1 MVSKVITRLEDDLD
15 GSEAAET
22 IQFMV
27 DNVEYEI
34 DLSERNANKFRNS
47 IGEYVSHARK
57 VGRRSSARRKAGNAT
72 DKSQLGAIREWAR
85 GQGLAVS
92 ERGRIS
98 QEIRDKYDAEVG
110 RYLH

>member
-34 DLSERNANKFRNS
+34 DLSKQNAAKLRNDLA
-47 IGEYVSHARK
+47 GYVEKARK
-57 VGRRSSARRKAGNAT
+57 VGGRRTSARRKAGAPT

-98 QEIRDKYDAEVG
+98 QDIRDKYDAAVG
-110 RYLH
+110 H